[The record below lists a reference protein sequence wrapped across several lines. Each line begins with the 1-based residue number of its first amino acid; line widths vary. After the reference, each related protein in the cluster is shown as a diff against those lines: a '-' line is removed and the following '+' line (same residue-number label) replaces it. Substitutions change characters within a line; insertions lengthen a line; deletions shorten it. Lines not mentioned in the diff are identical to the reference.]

1 MNIICKKSES
11 MSESIISRI
20 QGNETEIEKLIDIR
34 DENGEFRS
42 TYDILR
48 DLSNLFKA
56 STKEKQDEIANL
68 IEEIREEMTKEYHKR
83 IDEAISKCGDNYDES
98 KSLMYIF

>member
-1 MNIICKKSES
+1 MKIEGKKSGLILK
-11 MSESIISRI
+11 SIISRI
-20 QGNETEIEKLIDIR
+20 QGNETEIGKLIDIR

-68 IEEIREEMTKEYHKR
+68 AGGKVNSNIV
-83 IDEAISKCGDNYDES
+83 
-98 KSLMYIF
+98 KSLLSNNFN

>member
-20 QGNETEIEKLIDIR
+20 QRNEIKIEKLIKVR
-34 DENGEFRS
+34 NKNGEFRS

-48 DLSNLFKA
+48 DLSDLYKT